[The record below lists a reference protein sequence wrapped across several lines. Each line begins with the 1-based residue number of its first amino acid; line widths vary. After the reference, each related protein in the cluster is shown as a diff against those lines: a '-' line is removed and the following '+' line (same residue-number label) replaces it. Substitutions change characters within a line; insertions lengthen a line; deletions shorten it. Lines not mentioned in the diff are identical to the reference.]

1 MILPPMP
8 SGTEGK
14 NNAGGG
20 SGKSSSGHGVF
31 GEGGSGKVKKERARE
46 RWRGLEEGGVWSPSG
61 QSPYGME
68 ADPTALPRL
77 AEA

>member
-1 MILPPMP
+1 MLEVALGKAQV
-8 SGTEGK
+8 GT
-14 NNAGGG
+14 
-20 SGKSSSGHGVF
+20 VCL
-31 GEGGSGKVKKERARE
+31 EGGSGKVKKERARE

-77 AEA
+77 AEAWVRVWR